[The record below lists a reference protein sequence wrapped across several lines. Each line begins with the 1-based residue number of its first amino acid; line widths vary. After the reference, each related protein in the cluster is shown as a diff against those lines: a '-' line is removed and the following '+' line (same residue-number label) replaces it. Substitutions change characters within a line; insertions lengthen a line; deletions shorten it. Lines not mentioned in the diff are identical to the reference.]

1 MAPSWDSF
9 GLSAQEQQELQKLA
23 ERKQV
28 KEFMTVRVPITS
40 HFDTNCSRLSSTVLL
55 TSTT

>member
-1 MAPSWDSF
+1 VAPSWDSF

-28 KEFMTVRVPITS
+28 KEFMAVRVSITKYP
-40 HFDTNCSRLSSTVLL
+40 L
-55 TSTT
+55 